1 MSGTT
6 VGLDRILTSSSE
18 VENSILISEA
28 KEHLGNLES
37 ISGGR
42 ATPGIGWDLRDGT
55 GAQPQDLLS
64 DLVLSSSHLTSLG
77 LIFFISH
84 ALVLTVLLPSGF
96 PSFD

>member
-42 ATPGIGWDLRDGT
+42 ATPGIRDGT

-77 LIFFISH
+77 LIFFIGH